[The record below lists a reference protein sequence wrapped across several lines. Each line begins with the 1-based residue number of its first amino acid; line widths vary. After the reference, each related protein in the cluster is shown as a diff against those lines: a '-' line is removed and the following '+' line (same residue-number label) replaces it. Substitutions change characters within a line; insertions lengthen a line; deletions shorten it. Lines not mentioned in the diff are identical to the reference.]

1 MQVVRALFGRDEL
14 LTDEAGK
21 RGWPLWRFSRLE
33 RSRCLKGFGGLR
45 RFRNV
50 EKLELGRSLWLSDI
64 SRQIYRTILS

>member
-1 MQVVRALFGRDEL
+1 MQVVRALLGRDEL

-21 RGWPLWRFSRLE
+21 RRWPLWGISRLG
-33 RSRCLKGFGGLR
+33 RSRCLERFGVLR

-64 SRQIYRTILS
+64 SRQIHRAVLS